1 MAACDSGGSAGLGA
15 DGQNREDAEGGEL
28 AASAENLAACG
39 IEAESTSL
47 VALLAGRED
56 RLTMAVDDLKKERA
70 ALTKEKKELTKKL
83 KSAER
88 KKNRLKYKAKE
99 LSTKDILDVIVMRA
113 NAKSAAAKAAAKTD
127 GQAPGEKCVPE
138 RHNAA

>member
-1 MAACDSGGSAGLGA
+1 MAACDSGGSASLGA
-15 DGQNREDAEGGEL
+15 ADRNKEAAEGGEL
-28 AASAENLAACG
+28 AASAESLAACG
-39 IEAESTSL
+39 LEAESTSL

-70 ALTKEKKELTKKL
+70 ALMKDKKDLSKKL
-83 KSAER
+83 KNAER

-113 NAKSAAAKAAAKTD
+113 NAKSVAAKAAAKTD
-127 GQAPGEKCVPE
+127 GQAPGEK
-138 RHNAA
+138 